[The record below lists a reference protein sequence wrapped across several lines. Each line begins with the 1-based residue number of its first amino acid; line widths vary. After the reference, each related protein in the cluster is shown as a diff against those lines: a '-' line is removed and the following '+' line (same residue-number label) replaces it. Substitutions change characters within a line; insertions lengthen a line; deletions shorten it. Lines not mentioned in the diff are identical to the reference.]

1 MPSYFFQFSKPGGNI
16 PPGDYFLVSGEYG
29 NAPPGHW
36 QDCASLEDAHRHAL
50 QEARDLREFGS
61 YNWWGWKM
69 VVTDTNGNTVFENVV
84 DHTAT
89 PPI

>member
-1 MPSYFFQFSKPGGNI
+1 
-16 PPGDYFLVSGEYG
+16 
-29 NAPPGHW
+29 
-36 QDCASLEDAHRHAL
+36 LEDAHKHAL

-84 DHTAT
+84 DHTAA